1 MTSPRPH
8 LPAEARREITV
19 EAVLGLAAE
28 QNPSDIT
35 TAAIARRMGLTQGA
49 IFRHFPTKEALLE
62 AVMEWVADRLTV
74 RLDAARDEAL
84 DPMAALEAMF
94 MAHVAF
100 IAEHPGVPRLLI
112 GELQR
117 AEDTPAKRIARTL
130 LEAYGARIAALL
142 ERLRERGGLRA
153 GLHTGDAVVAFIGAV
168 QGLAMQ
174 SLIAGDIG
182 RIRAQAPA
190 IFDIYR
196 RGTGA
201 CK

>member
-1 MTSPRPH
+1 MPAPRPH
-8 LPAEARREITV
+8 LPADARREITV
-19 EAVLGLAAE
+19 EAVLALAAE
-28 QNPSDIT
+28 QNPTDIT

-62 AVMEWVADRLTV
+62 AVMQWVADRLTA
-74 RLDAARDEAL
+74 RLDAARAGAAP
-84 DPMAALEAMF
+84 PMATLEAMF
-94 MAHVAF
+94 MAHVDF
-100 IAEHPGVPRLLI
+100 IAEHPGVPRLLL

-117 AEDTPAKRIARTL
+117 AEDTAAKRIARTL
-130 LEAYGARIAALL
+130 LEAYGARIAVLL
-142 ERLRERGGLRA
+142 EQLRKTGGLRA
-153 GLHTGDAVVAFIGAV
+153 GLDTSAAVVAFIGAI

-190 IFDIYR
+190 IFEIYR

-201 CK
+201 

>member
-1 MTSPRPH
+1 MSAPRSH
-8 LPAEARREITV
+8 LPADARREITV
-19 EAVLGLAAE
+19 EAVLALAAE
-28 QNPSDIT
+28 QNPTDIT

-62 AVMEWVADRLTV
+62 SVMEWVADRLTA
-74 RLDAARDEAL
+74 RLDQARAAAP
-84 DPMAALEAMF
+84 DPLAALEAMF
-94 MAHVAF
+94 IAHVDF
-100 IAEHPGVPRLLI
+100 IAEHPGVPRLLL

-117 AEDTPAKRIARTL
+117 AEDTPAKRIARDL
-130 LEAYGARIAALL
+130 LAGYGAHIAALL
-142 ERLRERGGLRA
+142 EQLRERGGLRA
-153 GLHTGDAVVAFIGAV
+153 GLATADAVVAFIGAI

-190 IFDIYR
+190 VFEIYR

-201 CK
+201 

>member
-62 AVMEWVADRLTV
+62 SVMQWVSTRLTE
-74 RLDAARDEAL
+74 RLDQARAGAPDPLSAL
-84 DPMAALEAMF
+84 KAMF
-94 MAHVAF
+94 LAHADF
-100 IAEHPGVPRLLI
+100 IVEHPGVPRLLL

-117 AEDTPAKRIARTL
+117 AEDTPAKRIARSL
-130 LEAYGARIAALL
+130 LEGYAARVSELL
-142 ERLRERGGLRA
+142 EDLRTCGALRDGLNTR
-153 GLHTGDAVVAFIGAV
+153 DAVAAFIGAI

-174 SLIAGDIG
+174 SLIAGDIS
-182 RIRAQAPA
+182 RIRTQAPTV
-190 IFDIYR
+190 FDIYR

-201 CK
+201 

>member
-1 MTSPRPH
+1 MPAPRSH
-8 LPAEARREITV
+8 LPADARREITV
-19 EAVLGLAAE
+19 EAVLALAAE
-28 QNPSDIT
+28 QNPTDIT

-62 AVMEWVADRLTV
+62 SVMEWVADRLTA
-74 RLDAARDEAL
+74 RLDQARAAAP
-84 DPMAALEAMF
+84 DPLAALEAMF
-94 MAHVAF
+94 IAHVDF
-100 IAEHPGVPRLLI
+100 IAEHPGVPRLLL

-117 AEDTPAKRIARTL
+117 AEDTPAKRIARDL
-130 LEAYGARIAALL
+130 LAGYGAHIAALL
-142 ERLRERGGLRA
+142 EQLRERGGLRA
-153 GLHTGDAVVAFIGAV
+153 GLATADAVVAFIGAI

-190 IFDIYR
+190 VFEIYR

-201 CK
+201 